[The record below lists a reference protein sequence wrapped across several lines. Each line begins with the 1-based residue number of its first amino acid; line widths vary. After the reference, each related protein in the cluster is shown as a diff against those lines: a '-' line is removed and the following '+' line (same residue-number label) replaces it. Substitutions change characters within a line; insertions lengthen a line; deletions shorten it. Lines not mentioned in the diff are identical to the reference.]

1 MFWPIIVVLLCNILP
16 LYGTVV
22 AHLATHYYII
32 FMLQG
37 ADSKDERTVSQLPIL
52 TCPVCR
58 TFAHAY
64 RRDIRMHI
72 EKNHVR
78 IVISNLTLN
87 FTSPVIFNWDTFKIY
102 WMYTVTCIT
111 IYSYIAVL
119 TRKFYFCCSESLPP
133 VLKYLTI
140 YVHAL

>member
-16 LYGTVV
+16 LCGTVV

-64 RRDIRMHI
+64 RRDIRIHI

-87 FTSPVIFNWDTFKIY
+87 FTSPVIFNRDTFKYIG
-102 WMYTVTCIT
+102 CIQLH
-111 IYSYIAVL
+111 VL
-119 TRKFYFCCSESLPP
+119 PSI
-133 VLKYLTI
+133 LTLL
-140 YVHAL
+140 Y

>member
-16 LYGTVV
+16 LCGTVV

-78 IVISNLTLN
+78 TNKKLLTFHFNLLVT
-87 FTSPVIFNWDTFKIY
+87 FN
-102 WMYTVTCIT
+102 
-111 IYSYIAVL
+111 
-119 TRKFYFCCSESLPP
+119 
-133 VLKYLTI
+133 
-140 YVHAL
+140 